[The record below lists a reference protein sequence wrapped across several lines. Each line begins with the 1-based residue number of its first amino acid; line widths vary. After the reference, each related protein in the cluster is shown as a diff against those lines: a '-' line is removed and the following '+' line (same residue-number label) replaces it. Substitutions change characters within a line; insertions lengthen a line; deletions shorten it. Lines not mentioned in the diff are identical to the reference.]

1 MQCSIAVRL
10 KFSHLVSR
18 AFHFLSQNLKSKRN
32 YISFFILCQTK
43 GVNFMVMIEKMNGQ
57 MEAFIPEKVIV
68 SAIKSGAPLNIARD
82 IAEQISGDI
91 HDGMTTQDI
100 KVQLLLLL

>member
-1 MQCSIAVRL
+1 
-10 KFSHLVSR
+10 
-18 AFHFLSQNLKSKRN
+18 
-32 YISFFILCQTK
+32 
-43 GVNFMVMIEKMNGQ
+43 MVMIEKMNGQ

-100 KVQLLLLL
+100 KVQLLLLLKSRNPEWEQNWFSWRYGSEQVSDAIIGQDIISDDVIPSIVQ